1 MSAERY
7 EPRDP
12 HGRFRYGPWR
22 GGPDPLAAPY
32 DVRAAI
38 DKIGSDVLS
47 AGNVRDSLR
56 ELLRE
61 GRLAEVLQHD
71 AFGTDPGGPVV
82 RRKPAPRRTGKNAPT
97 PEEKARAERRAA
109 LEAELAEAWKA
120 ARDAADARAD
130 AEDAA
135 IVADRTTTEARRTVQ
150 RLAAELEQAEAA
162 HEAAAAAGA
171 EAAGGGA
178 AEGVGAGLGAGFG
191 PQMNRGSGR

>member
-56 ELLRE
+56 ELLRD
-61 GRLAEVLQHD
+61 GLDGRGGLDRLAEKI
-71 AFGTDPGGPVV
+71 
-82 RRKPAPRRTGKNAPT
+82 RRMRNAARRRGDLGATLDQV
-97 PEEKARAERRAA
+97 RAA
-109 LEAELAEAWKA
+109 LDQA
-120 ARDAADARAD
+120 
-130 AEDAA
+130 
-135 IVADRTTTEARRTVQ
+135 
-150 RLAAELEQAEAA
+150 LAAEREALAGDQGDDARFAEM
-162 HEAAAAAGA
+162 ELDTLPDDVAGA
-171 EAAGGGA
+171 VRGLDSYDWKSPEARQTY
-178 AEGVGAGLGAGFG
+178 E
-191 PQMNRGSGR
+191 QIK